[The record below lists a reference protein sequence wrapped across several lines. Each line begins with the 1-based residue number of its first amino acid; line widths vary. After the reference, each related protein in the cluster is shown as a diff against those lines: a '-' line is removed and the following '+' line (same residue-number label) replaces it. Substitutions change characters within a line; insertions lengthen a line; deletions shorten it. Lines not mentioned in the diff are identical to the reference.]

1 MELPKHNVMKYFLEG
16 VHIHIFDVHA
26 TMIAYDIFEKFKHCQ
41 STQNIANYFSQFY
54 NDNQSIIHRQHKDL
68 FPSNLVRKLV

>member
-26 TMIAYDIFEKFKHCQ
+26 TMIAYDIFEKFK
-41 STQNIANYFSQFY
+41 QFE
-54 NDNQSIIHRQHKDL
+54 DL
-68 FPSNLVRKLV
+68 KNGLRDIFNNSLADIN